1 MRRRTYLTAAAV
13 LLSLGGCSENAEI
26 ATPMTDT
33 TATPRASEQP
43 PTQSQLTST
52 DAPQETQSDTPQDVT
67 PQDVTP
73 QGTPSEAPLKINYD
87 VEAVK
92 QDASVVTYD
101 TLVQNID
108 AYRGEPIYYE
118 YAKVYRVI
126 PAGAHTQ
133 VQLSVSTTSRD
144 WQGVIGAD
152 WNDDEGLAAG
162 QIIQMWGFVRG
173 LYQYQTAQGETRLAP
188 SVQMVDYE
196 QQRRE

>member
-1 MRRRTYLTAAAV
+1 MRRRTYLATAAAM
-13 LLSLGGCSENAEI
+13 LSLGGCSENAETI
-26 ATPMTDT
+26 TPTTDT
-33 TATPRASEQP
+33 KAAPTMSEQP
-43 PTQSQLTST
+43 PTQSEPTST
-52 DAPQETQSDTPQDVT
+52 DTLQETQSDTPQDVT
-67 PQDVTP
+67 PQ
-73 QGTPSEAPLKINYD
+73 GTPSKAPLKIDYD
-87 VEAVK
+87 IEAVK
-92 QDASVVTYD
+92 QDASIVPYD

-126 PAGAHTQ
+126 SSGAHTQ

-152 WNDDEGLAAG
+152 WNDDEGLTAG
-162 QIIQMWGFVRG
+162 QVIQMWGFVRG
-173 LYQYQTAQGETRLAP
+173 LYEYQTAQGETRLAP